1 MAKGMEMKELIE
13 YVAKSLVDKPEDVVL
28 EQRMEGNLTV
38 LELRVSKED
47 YGKIIGKQGRT
58 IKALRTLV
66 SASCAKNGLKYSLE
80 VVE

>member
-1 MAKGMEMKELIE
+1 MKELIE
-13 YVAKSLVDKPEDVVL
+13 YVAKSLVDKPDNVAI
-28 EQRMEGNLTV
+28 EQRLEGNLTV
-38 LELRVSKED
+38 LELRVSKDD

-66 SASCAKNGLKYSLE
+66 SASCAKNGLKFSLE

>member
-1 MAKGMEMKELIE
+1 MKELVE
-13 YVAKSLVDKPEDVVL
+13 FVAKSLVDKPEGVAL
-28 EQRMEGNLTV
+28 EEKLEGNLTV
-38 LELRVSKED
+38 LELKVSKED

-66 SASCAKNGLKYSLE
+66 SAACAKNGLKYSLE

>member
-1 MAKGMEMKELIE
+1 MKELIE
-13 YVAKSLVDKPEDVVL
+13 YVAKSLVDQPEKVVL

-58 IKALRTLV
+58 IKALRTLI
-66 SASCAKNGLKYSLE
+66 SAACAKLGLKYSLE

>member
-1 MAKGMEMKELIE
+1 MKELIE
-13 YVAKSLVDKPEDVVL
+13 FVAKGLVDKPEDVAI
-28 EQRMEGNLTV
+28 EQRVEGDTTV

-66 SASCAKNGLKYSLE
+66 SASCAKQGLKFSLE

>member
-1 MAKGMEMKELIE
+1 MKELIE
-13 YVAKSLVDKPEDVVL
+13 YVAKSLVDKPDQVAIQ
-28 EQRMEGNLTV
+28 QRLEGNLTV
-38 LELRVSKED
+38 LEMRVSKED

-66 SASCAKNGLKYSLE
+66 SAACAKNGLKYSLE

>member
-1 MAKGMEMKELIE
+1 MKELIE
-13 YVAKSLVDKPEDVVL
+13 YVAKSLVDKPEGVAL

-47 YGKIIGKQGRT
+47 YGKVIGKQGRT

-66 SASCAKNGLKYSLE
+66 SAACAKNGLKYSLE

>member
-1 MAKGMEMKELIE
+1 MKELIE
-13 YVAKSLVDKPEDVVL
+13 YVAKSLVDKPEQVAIQ
-28 EQRMEGNLTV
+28 QRMEGNLTV
-38 LELRVSKED
+38 LEMRVSKED

-66 SASCAKNGLKYSLE
+66 SAACAKNGLKYSLE

>member
-1 MAKGMEMKELIE
+1 MKELIE
-13 YVAKSLVDKPEDVVL
+13 FVSKSLVDKPEDVVL
-28 EQRMEGNLTV
+28 EQRLEGNLTV

-66 SASCAKNGLKYSLE
+66 SAACAKNGLKYSLE

>member
-1 MAKGMEMKELIE
+1 MKELIE
-13 YVAKSLVDKPEDVVL
+13 YVAKSLVDKPEDVAL
-28 EQRMEGNLTV
+28 QERMEGNLTV

-47 YGKIIGKQGRT
+47 YGKVIGKQGRT
-58 IKALRTLV
+58 IKAIRTLI

>member
-1 MAKGMEMKELIE
+1 MKELIE
-13 YVAKSLVDKPEDVVL
+13 YVAKSLVDKPESVSL
-28 EQRMEGNLTV
+28 EQKMEGNLTV
-38 LELRVSKED
+38 LELKVAKDD

-66 SASCAKNGLKYSLE
+66 SASCAKNGLTYSLE

>member
-1 MAKGMEMKELIE
+1 MKELIE
-13 YVAKSLVDKPEDVVL
+13 KVARALVDKPEAVAL
-28 EQRMEGNLTV
+28 EERMEGDTTV

-66 SASCAKNGLKYSLE
+66 SASCAKHGLKFSLE

>member
-1 MAKGMEMKELIE
+1 MKELIE
-13 YVAKSLVDKPEDVVL
+13 YVAKSLVDKPEQVVIQ
-28 EQRMEGNLTV
+28 QRMEGNLTV
-38 LELRVSKED
+38 LEMRVSKED

-66 SASCAKNGLKYSLE
+66 SAACAKNGLKYSLE

>member
-1 MAKGMEMKELIE
+1 MKELIE
-13 YVAKSLVDKPEDVVL
+13 FVAKGLVDKPEAVAI
-28 EQRMEGNLTV
+28 EQRLEGDTTV

-66 SASCAKNGLKYSLE
+66 SASCAKQGLKFSLE